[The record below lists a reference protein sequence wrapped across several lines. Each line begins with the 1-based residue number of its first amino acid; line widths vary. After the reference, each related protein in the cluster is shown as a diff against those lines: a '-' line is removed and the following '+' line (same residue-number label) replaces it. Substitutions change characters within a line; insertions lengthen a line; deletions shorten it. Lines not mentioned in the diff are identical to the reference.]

1 MRELNETSPV
11 DSLFKRSATYKISA
25 GPPKVA
31 PNHGT
36 RVVAFESEA
45 PHDVD
50 DETVDERWRPASFGR
65 GCPERCA
72 LKENSVSG
80 R

>member
-11 DSLFKRSATYKISA
+11 DSLFKRSATQKISA

-50 DETVDERWRPASFGR
+50 DETVDESTKGSLPPWLNEGGDP
-65 GCPERCA
+65 
-72 LKENSVSG
+72 
-80 R
+80 